1 MIDIVIH
8 VFSLMINTRARN
20 TMDNNKNEEQI
31 EQVSVLE
38 QIKIT
43 GTAEIIIPEPKE
55 DDESEE

>member
-1 MIDIVIH
+1 
-8 VFSLMINTRARN
+8 MINTRARN
-20 TMDNNKNEEQI
+20 TMDNNKNEEQT
-31 EQVSVLE
+31 EKVSVLE